1 MTTFLIY
8 SLQTIVLQV
17 LFLAVFEILFK
28 KETFFKAN
36 RFYLIGALILSLV
49 LPLVQIPVDV
59 IVHEQAV
66 YQLKEIVIT
75 KNVSEIYLKNGLENY
90 SSVFLFYLIGVLVF
104 SFLFI
109 YKLGKLLSYIISAK
123 KSDQNKGNV
132 FFISN
137 SRQAFSFFNKVF
149 IGSDNQNLDV
159 ILKHELVHAKQ
170 LHSLD
175 VLFMELLKIIFWFN
189 PVLYLYHNRIVALHE
204 FEADFKSADVD
215 RKKYFEVL
223 LCEVLNCNS
232 ISFTNNFYNQSLI
245 KKRIIMLQKSKSKRQ
260 GVVKYLLAIPVI
272 VLSMTVFSTTVV
284 AQETKKLEKRVEK
297 AVVKKTNPNETKAET
312 SPNPKVVPVYDKE
325 KSQLV
330 KLSEVRSAEE
340 VAKELPLAVVEEV
353 PMFKGCEGVAKV
365 DQNDCFQKEMMNHI
379 KKHFTYPKEA
389 VENNV
394 QGRVQVEYIIEANG
408 NVEVYRVKGPENT
421 QALEEEARRI
431 INLLPQF
438 IPGKE
443 KGKAIAV
450 RHVVPITFRMQ

>member
-36 RFYLIGALILSLV
+36 RFYLLGSLILSLL
-49 LPLVQIPVDV
+49 LPLIQIPVEAV
-59 IVHEQAV
+59 VHEQAV

-90 SSVFLFYLIGVLVF
+90 SSVFMFYLMGVAFF
-104 SFLFI
+104 SALFI
-109 YKLGKLLSYIISAK
+109 FKVGKLLTYIMSAK
-123 KSDQNKGNV
+123 KSNQNKGNIILV
-132 FFISN
+132 SN
-137 SRQAFSFFNKVF
+137 SNQAFSFFNKVF
-149 IGSDNQNLDV
+149 IGADNQNIDV

-175 VLFMELLKIIFWFN
+175 ILFMELLKIIFWFN
-189 PVLYLYHNRIVALHE
+189 PILYLYHNRIVALHE
-204 FEADFKSADVD
+204 FEADFKSADSD

-245 KKRIIMLQKSKSKRQ
+245 KKRIVMLQKSKSKKH

-272 VLSMTVFSTTVV
+272 VLSMTLFSTTVV
-284 AQETKKLEKRVEK
+284 AQETKKLEQKVEK
-297 AVVKKTNPNETKAET
+297 VVEKKANPKKTETQTAPN
-312 SPNPKVVPVYDKE
+312 SKVVPVYDKE
-325 KSQLV
+325 KSQIV
-330 KLSEVRSAEE
+330 ELSEVRSAEE
-340 VAKELPLAVVEEV
+340 VAKQIPFGVVEEV
-353 PMFKGCEGVAKV
+353 PMFKGCEGVDKSA
-365 DQNDCFQKEMMNHI
+365 QFDCFQKEMTNHI
-379 KKHFTYPKEA
+379 KLHFTYPKEA
-389 VENNV
+389 MENNI
-394 QGRVQVEYIIEANG
+394 QGRVQVEYLIDEIG
-408 NVEVYRVKGPENT
+408 NVEVYRVKGPENA
-421 QALEEEARRI
+421 QPLEEEARRI